1 MVYLTNSGAPV
12 VLVQTVSGFNAP
24 VSLPSHPVHFIVSPT
39 DLAIIPA
46 TPSTRVTLAVS
57 DASIPY
63 ISLFEAKASLDG
75 QFEQPV
81 LINVGTGVNCLSLV
95 DLDRKPDSITYSFI
109 GGEDQDDFNETRF
122 KNEGRLFLKFPPDFE
137 NPEDAS
143 KISRYDVRV
152 KVDDGQGG
160 VQDRIG
166 QDITVSIIE
175 YNEAPV
181 ITSLDGNYSSFYEH
195 NETNLTAL
203 FRLNALND
211 ENKTQS
217 IVYSIWGG
225 SDREKFQIHSTS
237 GRLAFVTAPDY
248 EANGSA
254 AGNNSYNAVVRVTDD
269 GQPSAY
275 DEQNITINVVDGY
288 EPAKFDSLI

>member
-1 MVYLTNSGAPV
+1 MFLNKP
-12 VLVQTVSGFNAP
+12 
-24 VSLPSHPVHFIVSPT
+24 
-39 DLAIIPA
+39 
-46 TPSTRVTLAVS
+46 
-57 DASIPY
+57 
-63 ISLFEAKASLDG
+63 
-75 QFEQPV
+75 
-81 LINVGTGVNCLSLV
+81 
-95 DLDRKPDSITYSFI
+95 PDS
-109 GGEDQDDFNETRF
+109 
-122 KNEGRLFLKFPPDFE
+122 E

-160 VQDRIG
+160 STV

-181 ITSLDGNYSSFYEH
+181 ITLDGNYSSFYEH
-195 NETNLTAL
+195 NETNLTTL
-203 FRLNALND
+203 FDVNATHD

-225 SDREKFQIHSTS
+225 ADREKFQIHSTS

-254 AGNNSYNAVVRVTDD
+254 ANNNTYTRHCSGDRRRATERLRR
-269 GQPSAY
+269 
-275 DEQNITINVVDGY
+275 
-288 EPAKFDSLI
+288 AKHNHQRGRRLRTGGFRHSLI